1 MKTKRTILFYY
12 IILSLLIFC
21 FECEAQRVNSPFYSP
36 FAKKCYENCSF
47 PDQYETKSE
56 EFYVFTGT
64 RNKNN
69 RKNVKRREI
78 IIKPER
84 GEWVAKYDSE
94 NCFSSNKEDCTI
106 KCYVVIP
113 EEVET
118 IWVVKDTTLTKDFE
132 KREIYYEELVME
144 SYSEER
150 EILCRSKI
158 TPAIIDQIQNALR
171 KRSYYTARRN
181 TSIPDLTTTEALKKY
196 QRDNGLPVG
205 KLDMETL
212 NKLEI
217 VIPYGL

>member
-1 MKTKRTILFYY
+1 M
-12 IILSLLIFC
+12 
-21 FECEAQRVNSPFYSP
+21 
-36 FAKKCYENCSF
+36 
-47 PDQYETKSE
+47 
-56 EFYVFTGT
+56 
-64 RNKNN
+64 
-69 RKNVKRREI
+69 
-78 IIKPER
+78 
-84 GEWVAKYDSE
+84 

-144 SYSEER
+144 GYSEER

-171 KRSYYTARRN
+171 KRNYYTAKN
-181 TSIPDLTTTEALKKY
+181 TSTLDVTTTEALRKY

-212 NKLEI
+212 NTLEI
-217 VIPYGL
+217 VIH